1 MSSELL
7 HCYSQSIVKSITP
20 ENVEHL
26 PQLYTGTVGYTANRS
41 LFFQDFFFPQE
52 KHFHADILAKFSEG
66 KRKNKTQQPACS
78 VLL

>member
-1 MSSELL
+1 MLNIS
-7 HCYSQSIVKSITP
+7 HNSIQERLDI
-20 ENVEHL
+20 
-26 PQLYTGTVGYTANRS
+26 QQTAAY
-41 LFFQDFFFPQE
+41 FFKIFFFPQE